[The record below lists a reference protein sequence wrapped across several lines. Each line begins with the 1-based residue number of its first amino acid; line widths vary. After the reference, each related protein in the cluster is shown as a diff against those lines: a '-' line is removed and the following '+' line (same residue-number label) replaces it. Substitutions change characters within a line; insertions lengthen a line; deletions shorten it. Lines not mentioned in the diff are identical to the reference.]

1 MQNLAVSNFNFSILD
16 NNRRQIGS
24 VCFTTDGDIRLS
36 KGLINSLTD
45 DEILNLLQSAISSYK
60 SLTGK
65 EPMHFSLQDEGK
77 FYKVIKKNLH
87 RKACIGK
94 INKANKELVFGPTI
108 PIYLRTLC
116 VQKLTLQNETEFV
129 YNDRLYGFD

>member
-77 FYKVIKKNLH
+77 FYKVIKKM
-87 RKACIGK
+87 
-94 INKANKELVFGPTI
+94 
-108 PIYLRTLC
+108 
-116 VQKLTLQNETEFV
+116 
-129 YNDRLYGFD
+129 DRRRDG